1 MGSLSPSVERRRPQI
16 LFIDAFDSFTNNIVC
31 LLSRTLDVDVTVT
44 HINEDADD
52 FEKTLTGYDAVVVGP
67 GPGHPANP
75 DDVGFIERLWKLR
88 DGDMVPVLGI
98 CLGFQSLCH
107 SQGAKVEK
115 LKRARHGIVSK
126 VSHND
131 EDIFGGVKDLEAT
144 QYHSL
149 KVDIGNDGAS
159 PVFYEPSKVC
169 PTLEPLAWDADDEIN
184 GSILMGVRHTQ
195 KPFWGVQFH
204 PESICTSA
212 AGQDLVRNWWQEAN
226 KWSSSRGRKTVE
238 RLTPT
243 VEQPRDVFHR
253 KQSQLSVDQE
263 QNSRP
268 KVHAQGHETS
278 LTKQLRSLITAENHP
293 VSWYRLEAAGV
304 TPAALVESL
313 GQTGQEIVLLDSQGH
328 RSGQHSILGLVVP
341 GKTMKVTYRV
351 AEKMLRFGFKE
362 SQMTAIQ
369 VDSIGDVWPIL
380 QEALDLH
387 EPVSPASTEGEV
399 APDNEGLENR
409 GPPEGS
415 PFWGGFM
422 GYISY
427 EAGLETID
435 VDPHASCAT
444 GGVPDINFA
453 FIHRSVVL
461 NHEQSTI
468 HVQSLLPE
476 DHAWIAK
483 TRGIVETLRNQQLSA
498 KEPRAG
504 LNGKRH
510 KTEELSSAVR
520 AGLKESAAL
529 SDALLKADIRRP
541 KETEYRNKVLRCQD
555 SLASGDS
562 YELCL
567 TDETEIRIP
576 RDDAGKG
583 VNEWALYKRLRQNNP
598 APFGAYLNLSG
609 VTVVGSSPER
619 FLRWTREGRCQ
630 FRPIKGTVKKGPDV
644 TREQA
649 HAILGSSKERA
660 ENLMIVDLIR
670 HDLSGVVGPESTW
683 VPKLMVVEEYETVYQ
698 LVSVIEGQLPEKGP
712 GQPRGL
718 DVLKRSLPPGSMTG
732 APKKR
737 SCEILRDIEQR
748 PRGVYSGVLG
758 YMDVGGAGDFS
769 VVIRTAMRNV
779 NEGKMKTDEAANGN
793 AKNGTSDGHETWRVG
808 AGGAVTIQSTDEGEF
823 LEMEAKQSSVLGSL
837 LRQKK

>member
-1 MGSLSPSVERRRPQI
+1 MGSLDLSGRAQPQI

-31 LLSRTLDVDVTVT
+31 LLSQALGVAVTVVQ
-44 HINEDADD
+44 IDERSDD
-52 FEKTLTGYDAVVVGP
+52 FEKALKSYDAVVVGP

-75 DDVGFIERLWKLR
+75 HDVGFIERLWKLSEE
-88 DGDMVPVLGI
+88 DMIPVLGI
-98 CLGFQSLCH
+98 CLGFQSLCY
-107 SQGAKVEK
+107 SQGADVKK
-115 LKRARHGIVSK
+115 LTRARHGIVSK
-126 VSHND
+126 VSHEGN
-131 EDIFGGVKDLEAT
+131 DIFEGVKHLEAT

-149 KVDIGNDGAS
+149 KVDVGAQGNSQVSYQAS
-159 PVFYEPSKVC
+159 EAC
-169 PTLEPLAWDADDEIN
+169 PTLLPLAWDVNDEIN
-184 GSILMGVRHTQ
+184 GPILMGVRHTS

-204 PESICTSA
+204 PESICTSP
-212 AGQDLVRNWWQEAN
+212 AGQELIKNWWKEADQ
-226 KWSSSRGRKTVE
+226 WSGERGRTKSVAGSTWPM
-238 RLTPT
+238 RPPT
-243 VEQPRDVFHR
+243 QSGEEEKDVSQQQRDR
-253 KQSQLSVDQE
+253 S
-263 QNSRP
+263 NN
-268 KVHAQGHETS
+268 HETTQS
-278 LTKQLRSLITAENHP
+278 LAEQLRSLSPQDN
-293 VSWYRLEAAGV
+293 VSISWQRLETTGV
-304 TPAALVESL
+304 TPTALVEVM
-313 GQTGQEIVLLDSQGH
+313 GETGQEIVLLDSQGH
-328 RSGQHSILGLVVP
+328 RSGQYSILGLVVP

-351 AEKMLRFGFKE
+351 AEKTLRFGYSE
-362 SQMTAIQ
+362 GDTASVK
-369 VDSIGDVWPIL
+369 VDSISDVWPIL
-380 QEALDLH
+380 QETLDSH
-387 EPVSPASTEGEV
+387 EPHIAKTTATNHHAGAETNANNESPE
-399 APDNEGLENR
+399 D
-409 GPPEGS
+409 S

-435 VDPHASCAT
+435 VEPHASCAS

-453 FIHRSVVL
+453 FIHRSVVFD
-461 NHEQSTI
+461 HEKSAI
-468 HVQSLLPE
+468 YVQSLLSG
-476 DHAWIAK
+476 DDAWMGETK
-483 TRGIVETLRNQQLSA
+483 RLVEKLRAQMMPA
-498 KEPRAG
+498 KEWRAEE
-504 LNGKRH
+504 NGKRQ
-510 KTEELSSAVR
+510 KTMGLGSRVR
-520 AGLKESAAL
+520 ANLEESATL
-529 SDALLKADIRRP
+529 SDTLLNADIRRP
-541 KETEYRNKVLRCQD
+541 GEVEYRNKVLQCQD

-567 TDETEIRIP
+567 TDETTIHIP
-576 RDDAGKG
+576 CDDTGKG

-598 APFGAYLNLSG
+598 APHGAYLNLSG

-644 TREQA
+644 TKEQA

-769 VVIRTAMRNV
+769 VVIRTAMRNT
-779 NEGKMKTDEAANGN
+779 NESNMSPNRDENGN
-793 AKNGTSDGHETWRVG
+793 GHNGKKDTTDDHEIWRVG
-808 AGGAVTIQSTDEGEF
+808 AGGAVTIQSSDEGEF
-823 LEMEAKQSSVLGSL
+823 QEMEAKQSSVLGSL